1 MDRVPEPELMLYE
14 EQARA
19 YASAD
24 FAEPHSRF
32 VALLKERLPQLPSA
46 GRALELGCGPGDIS
60 RRFSRAFADWT
71 VDAVDGSPA
80 MIELGRRMTVEAGLA
95 SHIEFHELVLP
106 AYSLPHD
113 SYALFFSNSLL
124 HHLRDPWVLWSS
136 VRRWAQPGSS
146 LFVMDLL
153 RPSSQPAAHALVE
166 HYAAEEPEIL
176 RDDFLKSL
184 LAAYRPTE
192 VQSQLQAVGR
202 DHLNLEVVSD
212 RHFIVWGLVRKD
224 ESAA

>member
-46 GRALELGCGPGDIS
+46 GRALDLGCGPGDIS
-60 RRFSRAFADWT
+60 RRFARSFSDWT

-95 SHIEFHELVLP
+95 IEEAPELHELLEP
-106 AYSLPHD
+106 DP
-113 SYALFFSNSLL
+113 LL
-124 HHLRDPWVLWSS
+124 HSLHTEAHLHDLSS
-136 VRRWAQPGSS
+136 VANIPG
-146 LFVMDLL
+146 
-153 RPSSQPAAHALVE
+153 
-166 HYAAEEPEIL
+166 
-176 RDDFLKSL
+176 
-184 LAAYRPTE
+184 
-192 VQSQLQAVGR
+192 QAVEPLRGSP
-202 DHLNLEVVSD
+202 E
-212 RHFIVWGLVRKD
+212 GLLMIL
-224 ESAA
+224 